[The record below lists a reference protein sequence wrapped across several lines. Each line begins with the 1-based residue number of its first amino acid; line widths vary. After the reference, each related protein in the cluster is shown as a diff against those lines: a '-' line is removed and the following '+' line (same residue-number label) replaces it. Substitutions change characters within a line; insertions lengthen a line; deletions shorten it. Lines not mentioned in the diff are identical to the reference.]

1 MQQPICPDDR
11 FLEEG
16 YRIIKEAEQRG
27 IILRLLG
34 SVAVKIHCPKYGY
47 LYDEADRP
55 LTDLDFMTYS
65 RFNAEM
71 QTFFKDLDYSPDEG
85 VLRYFGKYRHIYYS
99 NSIEGLHIDIF
110 FDQLSFCH
118 PVDFQGKLESDRP
131 TIPITEILLE
141 KMQIVKINEK
151 DLKDTIILMREHE
164 IGGIGSEK
172 INGDFIA
179 KRLSNDWGFYYTF
192 LTSINK
198 VNQYLR
204 QFAPLS
210 GEDRRIVSGRV
221 DQLKDLIENQPKS
234 LKWKLRA
241 KVGTRV
247 RWYQEVEE
255 VDR

>member
-1 MQQPICPDDR
+1 M
-11 FLEEG
+11 
-16 YRIIKEAEQRG
+16 
-27 IILRLLG
+27 
-34 SVAVKIHCPKYGY
+34 
-47 LYDEADRP
+47 
-55 LTDLDFMTYS
+55 
-65 RFNAEM
+65 
-71 QTFFKDLDYSPDEG
+71 
-85 VLRYFGKYRHIYYS
+85 
-99 NSIEGLHIDIF
+99 
-110 FDQLSFCH
+110 
-118 PVDFQGKLESDRP
+118 ESDRP